1 MALTRT
7 LLESLGISAA
17 VQQTIID
24 EHMATVNGI
33 KADLE
38 GKLAAAQ
45 ADANKLAGVQKDLD
59 DLKAADYEG
68 KYNAEKAAHDK
79 LKADIAGKAAKA
91 AKEAAVKQYYTDKKV
106 KADSLNLALRATNFD
121 KIELDDAG
129 KIKDSKALDDLLA
142 GDLKPLIVTD
152 SKKVIDSGAHLGE
165 GGAGAKSFDI
175 KSALREKYNA
185 Q

>member
-33 KADLE
+33 KSDLE

-79 LKADIAGKAAKA
+79 LKADIAGKEART
-91 AKEAAVKQYYTDKKV
+91 AKEAAVKSYYEGKKITGTN
-106 KADSLNLALRATNFD
+106 LNIAMRGTNLD
-121 KIELDDAG
+121 KIELDDKGA
-129 KIKDSKALDDLLA
+129 IKDTKDLDALVA
-142 GDLKPLIVTD
+142 GDFSTLV
-152 SKKVIDSGAHLGE
+152 SKTSKVIDSGAHLGE
-165 GGAGAKSFDI
+165 GGKPANEYSLKGS
-175 KSALREKYNA
+175 LREKYNK
-185 Q
+185 